1 MTMFLHKREAKRKD
15 YIISEVR
22 PLPEFRSN
30 TRILAETL

>member
-22 PLPEFRSN
+22 PLPEFHSN
-30 TRILAETL
+30 VWILAETL